1 MTERWEMLGVKKI
14 GERGMNGKEGWI
26 GLGFGNE
33 KSPKTRAIDTK
44 KGLDSTWLLC

>member
-1 MTERWEMLGVKKI
+1 MTERWGMCRIKKI
-14 GERGMNGKEGWI
+14 IEKEMNGKDGCMS
-26 GLGFGNE
+26 LGFGNE